1 MKTIKILFICMIA
14 SIFAYAQENVP
25 PYMMTDVEV
34 TPPKFTAVKYSPAD
48 HSNSLKTYIAN
59 NFKYDA
65 EFGETTEG
73 TEVVKFTVNADGS
86 LSEIEVVNSVSP
98 TVDELI
104 TSILEE
110 TEYMWMPGK
119 NNGVPVAMEK
129 EIAIQVKLGITESSA
144 ENRDFDEIARN
155 YFTKGAEKLFFDQKT
170 RKAIRHFETAI
181 RYRPYDQSTLYML
194 ALCEVDRGNTEAAQA
209 YVDRFRQLGG
219 DKDILE
225 EKLAQ
230 NVKSVDGY
238 ELLSQ
243 LFATK

>member
-1 MKTIKILFICMIA
+1 MKTIKLLFVCMLA
-14 SIFAYAQENVP
+14 TLFAYAQENVP

-34 TPPKFTAVKYSPAD
+34 TPPKFTAVKYNAAD
-48 HSNSLKTYIAN
+48 NTNSLKAYIAN

-65 EFGETTEG
+65 EFGGATEG
-73 TEVVKFTVNADGS
+73 TEVIKFTINTDGS
-86 LSEIEVVNSVSP
+86 LSDIEVVNSVSP
-98 TVDELI
+98 AVDNIL

-110 TEYMWMPGK
+110 TNYMWMPGK

-129 EIAIQVKLGITESSA
+129 EIAFQIKLGMTESAA
-144 ENRDFDEIARN
+144 EDRDFTAIAQDH
-155 YFTKGAEKLFFDQKT
+155 FTKGAEKLFFDRKT
-170 RKAIRHFETAI
+170 KKAIKCFEAAA

-209 YVDRFRQLGG
+209 YVDRFRKLGG
-219 DKDILE
+219 DKEILE
-225 EKLAQ
+225 QQLAQ
-230 NVKSVDGY
+230 NVKSIEGY